1 MVGQGVGVV
10 RTPQRPTTQTPSVCR
25 TQPGVRHPA
34 WGQEGTML
42 GGTGE
47 SGLRVVFRGLALAQ
61 KRMASRLCLGKPA
74 KSREPQICGGP
85 RSSDTRTHS
94 VGQII
99 VAAVSERR
107 RTNHP
112 TLLLTVSIRQKTMGG
127 VIFLAL
133 RCGFSHF
140 LYIVQKQFAR

>member
-25 TQPGVRHPA
+25 TQPG
-34 WGQEGTML
+34 GQEGTIL

-127 VIFLAL
+127 LGNF
-133 RCGFSHF
+133 FSP
-140 LYIVQKQFAR
+140 